1 MTPATADDGPSDNPL
16 HVAIVLSGLGAG
28 GAERVVSILSREWV
42 ETGHQ
47 VTIICFESEKAP
59 SYYALD
65 PRITIQ
71 RLGLPPVQSEIFNAL
86 GAVVRRVRAL
96 KQLLAEISPDVI
108 FSFLSRTNILTLL
121 SSRGMD
127 IPVIVSE
134 RNNPNMQYLGFT
146 WNLLRSVTYRRAFGM
161 VTMTKGALQYFPE
174 SMRTRSWV
182 IPNPVIIPQDLPK
195 KQNDGSR
202 NGKILTAVG
211 RLVHQKGFDLLIEA
225 FARIVPAFPDWK
237 LMIWG
242 EGPERASLER
252 LRVAVGLKDQVL
264 LPGVS
269 EHPGGW
275 IEGCDAFVLSSRYE
289 GWGNVLLEAMASG
302 LPVVSFDCQWGPS
315 EMIQDGVDG
324 LLVSPE
330 DLAALSK
337 ALAKILG
344 DQGLRERLGANA
356 AVAARRYSH
365 DRIVATWNL
374 VLATAVERKS
384 PLKSAGDASR

>member
-1 MTPATADDGPSDNPL
+1 MSGRKQDIRL
-16 HVAIVLSGLGAG
+16 RLYVLN
-28 GAERVVSILSREWV
+28 
-42 ETGHQ
+42 
-47 VTIICFESEKAP
+47 SEKTP
-59 SYYALD
+59 SYYPLD
-65 PRITIQ
+65 PRINIR
-71 RLGLPPVQSEIFNAL
+71 RLGLPPVRSEAFIAV

-96 KQLLAEISPDVI
+96 RQVLGEISPDVI

-134 RNNPNMQYLGFT
+134 RNNPNMQHLGFT

-174 SMRTRSWV
+174 SMRARGWV
-182 IPNPVIIPQDLPK
+182 IPNPVVIPQDLPK
-195 KQNDGSR
+195 KQIDSSR
-202 NGKILTAVG
+202 KEKILTAAG
-211 RLVHQKGFDLLIEA
+211 RLVHQKGFDLLIKA
-225 FARIVPAFPDWK
+225 FATVVPAFPDWK

-269 EHPGGW
+269 EQPGGW
-275 IEGCDAFVLSSRYE
+275 IEGADAFVLSSRYE

-302 LPVVSFDCQWGPS
+302 LPVVSFNCNWGPS
-315 EMIQDGVDG
+315 EMIEDGIDG
-324 LLVSPE
+324 LLVPLE
-330 DLAALSK
+330 DLTALSK
-337 ALAKILG
+337 ALAKIMG

-356 AVAARRYSH
+356 AVAVRRYSH
-365 DRIVATWNL
+365 DKIVATWNS
-374 VLATAVERKS
+374 VLAIAVERKS
-384 PLKSAGDASR
+384 PLKPAGDASF